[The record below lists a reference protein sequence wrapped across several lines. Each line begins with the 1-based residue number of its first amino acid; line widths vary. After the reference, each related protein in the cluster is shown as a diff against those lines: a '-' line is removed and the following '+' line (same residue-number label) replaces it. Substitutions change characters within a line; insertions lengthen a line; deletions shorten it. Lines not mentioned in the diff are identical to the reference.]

1 MNDTQQLKIDPDSDS
16 IAGEVLRRSLEQ
28 SATPLTARQLR
39 ERLTGPYKLPL
50 DQIERRLEAEV
61 ASGRAFRYP
70 GSGPGG
76 RPRYWTRGI
85 EHFAREALLRLLAAR
100 ALTMAE
106 ILRRLRHS
114 LRGMEEAAQRGLVRR
129 LIGELKREGALHE
142 WPAVIGGRTP
152 SFSALPPDPRFYLED
167 AIRRI
172 ARRLDLAPASLA
184 APLREL
190 AGAASSNAAAAP
202 MAASAPV
209 AGGDLDEKLL
219 ERMVQVK
226 LAAAQ
231 GAPLP
236 LRELWQ
242 SLRAEGWEKSAFD
255 RIVLGL
261 AAGYRVT
268 LLKHDFPGMLS
279 AADRA
284 DLVVDEYGNHFVGIA
299 LR

>member
-1 MNDTQQLKIDPDSDS
+1 
-16 IAGEVLRRSLEQ
+16 
-28 SATPLTARQLR
+28 
-39 ERLTGPYKLPL
+39 
-50 DQIERRLEAEV
+50 
-61 ASGRAFRYP
+61 
-70 GSGPGG
+70 
-76 RPRYWTRGI
+76 
-85 EHFAREALLRLLAAR
+85 
-100 ALTMAE
+100 
-106 ILRRLRHS
+106 
-114 LRGMEEAAQRGLVRR
+114 
-129 LIGELKREGALHE
+129 
-142 WPAVIGGRTP
+142 
-152 SFSALPPDPRFYLED
+152 
-167 AIRRI
+167 
-172 ARRLDLAPASLA
+172 
-184 APLREL
+184 
-190 AGAASSNAAAAP
+190 

>member
-1 MNDTQQLKIDPDSDS
+1 MRSAFVPVRSAQMKDTQTLIINPDQDS
-16 IAGEVLRRSLEQ
+16 IAGEVLRRALEQ
-28 SATPLTARQLR
+28 SVTPLTARQLR

-61 ASGRAFRYP
+61 ASGRAFRYA

-76 RPRYWTRGI
+76 RPRYWTRGL
-85 EHFAREALLRLLAAR
+85 EHFAREAILRILATR
-100 ALTMAE
+100 ALSMAE
-106 ILRRLRHS
+106 ILRRLRPS
-114 LRGMEEAAQRGLVRR
+114 LRGMEEAAQRR
-129 LIGELKREGALHE
+129 LIGGMVREGLLHE
-142 WPAVIGGRTP
+142 WPAVIGGRTA
-152 SFSALPPDPRFYLED
+152 SFCTLPPDPRFYLED
-167 AIRRI
+167 AVRRI
-172 ARRLDLAPASLA
+172 ARRLGLPPASLA
-184 APLREL
+184 APLRDL
-190 AGAASSNAAAAP
+190 AGQTIAADE
-202 MAASAPV
+202 V
-209 AGGDLDEKLL
+209 AGGNLDEKLL

-279 AADRA
+279 ATDRA
-284 DLVVDEYGNHFVGIA
+284 DLVVDQYGNHFVGIA